1 MKISFENLELFKK
14 ILFINYPKKPK
25 IYSIFYDGKE
35 ATMEFEVIKN
45 YSKEDKK
52 KILAGYSKFGLFF
65 SREDLIFPDLLLEPK
80 EIKISKRDSFST
92 FFWEEK
98 FPKDWENFFK
108 NPLYLFVPSKN
119 LKGYSTI
126 SKYFFVEGVLRGK
139 SVLYFD
145 LKNYPKDPYENFY
158 NFIQKRKYDFII
170 FDHIECTSQASFEK
184 FLIFI
189 LKSLWENYEIL
200 ATQWPGKVLPQGN
213 TLEIPNFN
221 FSELIKLFYFPE
233 ISYENFINLLEE
245 KIKVVGWYPAN
256 LVYEFLKDLK
266 ILKEKKDENKPK
278 VFFEKEKVE
287 KSLKEG
293 KLFEVYPFFEDIK
306 KSEKLYLFILAW
318 QGDGE
323 TLSNVLKEPF
333 PEILNLIFSLGWDGF
348 IDLEFLKKY
357 LNRDLYLL
365 VKNKK
370 KISSKEIENLIEKEF
385 SLKNFLKLLYADK
398 ILTIDKEKAEKIF
411 KELFKEKEGLNL
423 FEESQLYRYFSYL
436 NYYKGDFEEAIN
448 FAKKWL
454 KISEENGWLWQCAL
468 AYNDLGVYFTE
479 IKEFE
484 RAISAYKTSLNFSLF
499 LCEEKKESTILFNL
513 GVLHLEREELEK
525 SKEIF
530 KKLKEIHK
538 KNQEN
543 YSLIFDLYELAK
555 IYYFEGDINYSYNLI
570 KEGIKYLKEYANHP
584 WLYKF
589 YILKTY
595 ISSWISKEEYMNS
608 LRELK
613 ELKNIP
619 HPFDLERDYLLKQGI
634 LRGVLVGERDLD
646 FKERVEEEN
655 FNIDTIKS
663 SLEILEYKNFYKD
676 KGDEEKIKN
685 ALHYLEKR
693 GILKWK
699 TKFFEKDLSS
709 FISFFKIFL
718 KEKIDLEEIPFS
730 FKLILKDG
738 REIKKGDDENLNK
751 LELPE
756 GFFLYIPKNIK
767 EIMPEEILYGWAF
780 ALIERL
786 SNESRDFEMIIEEME
801 NFQDF
806 YYSSYKVKKIVEKA
820 KRFAKNDIPI
830 HIFGE
835 TGTGKEVLAR
845 AIHETSK
852 RFMYPFVPVNCSAI
866 PENLF
871 ESEFFGWKKGAFTGA
886 LMDRAGYFEQA
897 DRGTLFLDEVGELT
911 LNHQAKLLRVLQEK
925 EIQRL
930 GDEKR
935 KKIDFRLISATN
947 KDLKKLVEGG
957 KFREDLYYRIVV
969 GVLNLPPLR
978 ERKEEIIPLA
988 KNIIYKNLKTFG
1000 IKALKIDPFFLSSL
1014 EKREWKGNVRE
1025 LENFILSL
1033 LANLEEGETLKIEEF
1048 VFYEKGEKE
1057 KLKGNYHQL
1066 VNDFKRQL
1074 IEEALKKAK
1083 GSRKGAAKIL
1093 GITPQA
1099 LSYIKKELK
1108 MVK

>member
-1 MKISFENLELFKK
+1 MKINIENLDLFKK
-14 ILFINYPKKPK
+14 ILYINYPKKPK

-35 ATMEFEVIKN
+35 ATIEFEEIRN
-45 YSKEDKK
+45 YTKEEKK
-52 KILAGYSKFGLFF
+52 KIIAGYSKFGLFF

-80 EIKISKRDSFST
+80 EIKITKREKFST

-126 SKYFFVEGVLRGK
+126 SKYFFVEGILRGK

-145 LKNYPKDPYENFY
+145 LKNYPKNTYENFY
-158 NFIQKRKYDFII
+158 NFIQRRKYDFII
-170 FDHIECTSQASFEK
+170 FDHIECTSQDSFEK

-200 ATQWPGKVLPQGN
+200 ATQWPGKVLPEGN

-233 ISYENFINLLEE
+233 ISYENYISLLEE
-245 KIKVVGWYPAN
+245 KIKVAGWYPAN
-256 LVYEFLKDLK
+256 LVYGFLKDLK
-266 ILKEKKDENKPK
+266 ILKEKKDENNPR

-287 KSLKEG
+287 KSLREG
-293 KLFEVYPFFEDIK
+293 KLFEAYPFFTDIK
-306 KSEKLYLFILAW
+306 KSKELYSYILAW

-323 TLSNVLKEPF
+323 TLSNVLREPF
-333 PEILNLIFSLGWDGF
+333 PEILVLIFSLGWDGF

-357 LNRDLYLL
+357 LNKDLYLL

-370 KISSKEIENLIEKEF
+370 KISLKEIEILLEKEKG
-385 SLKNFLKLLYADK
+385 LKNLLKLLYADK
-398 ILTIDKEKAEKIF
+398 VMGMEKEKAEKIF
-411 KELFKEKEGLNL
+411 KELLKEKKGLSL
-423 FEESQLYRYFSYL
+423 FEESQFYRYFSYL
-436 NYYKGDFEEAIN
+436 NYYKGNFEEAIK

-484 RAISAYKTSLNFSLF
+484 KAIFAYKTSLNFSLF

-525 SKEIF
+525 AKEIF
-530 KKLKEIHK
+530 NKLKETHK

-555 IYYFEGDINYSYNLI
+555 INYFEGEINYSYNLI
-570 KEGIKYLKEYANHP
+570 KEVIKFLKDFPNHP
-584 WLYKF
+584 WLHKVYV
-589 YILKTY
+589 LKTY
-595 ISSWISKEEYMNS
+595 ISSWISKEEYINS

-613 ELKNIP
+613 ELKNMP
-619 HPFDLERDYLLKQGI
+619 HPFDKERDYLLKQGKY
-634 LRGVLVGERDLD
+634 RGVLEGEKGLD

-655 FNIDTIKS
+655 FKINSIKNS
-663 SLEILEYKNFYKD
+663 IILLEYKNFYKD
-676 KGDEEKIKN
+676 KLDEEKVRN
-685 ALHYLEKR
+685 ALNYLEKK
-693 GILKWK
+693 GILKWQ

-709 FISFFKIFL
+709 FINFFKIFL

-751 LELPE
+751 LELPQ
-756 GFFLYIPKNIK
+756 GFVFYVPENIK
-767 EIMPEEILYGWAF
+767 KVMPEEILYGWVF

-786 SNESRDFEMIIEEME
+786 SIESRDLEIIIEEME

-806 YYSSYKVKKIVEKA
+806 YYSSYKIKKVVERA
-820 KRFAKNDIPI
+820 KRYARNDIPL

-835 TGTGKEVLAR
+835 TGTGKEVLAK

-871 ESEFFGWKKGAFTGA
+871 ESEFFGWKRGAFTGA

-897 DRGTLFLDEVGELT
+897 NRGTLFLDEVGELS

-947 KDLKKLVEGG
+947 RDLKKLVEEG

-988 KNIIYKNLKTFG
+988 KHIIYKNLNTFG
-1000 IKALKIDPFFLSSL
+1000 IKTIKIDPFFLSCL
-1014 EKREWKGNVRE
+1014 EKKEWKGNVRE

-1033 LANLEEGETLKIEEF
+1033 LANLEDGETLKF
-1048 VFYEKGEKE
+1048 
-1057 KLKGNYHQL
+1057 
-1066 VNDFKRQL
+1066 
-1074 IEEALKKAK
+1074 
-1083 GSRKGAAKIL
+1083 
-1093 GITPQA
+1093 
-1099 LSYIKKELK
+1099 
-1108 MVK
+1108 